1 MEMAKRHLTV
11 AALAFVA
18 IPLMAAAPQ
27 PKQEWVRVGT
37 HVGGSPVEVDKK
49 SIFTSGGLT
58 RAWWRTTFAEP
69 RPDGAAQERQLMAID
84 CGEGLS
90 AALALVATA
99 PGGEVIRD
107 VREPE
112 GAALRRFGRSR
123 RERRARP
130 SPPPRAIFGRA
141 RSPPGRRAGADRK
154 RYRNMQLTPAQ
165 RAVIRASGPPPL
177 STP

>member
-112 GAALRRFGRSR
+112 GAALRRLRPITPGTTGETVAAAACDLRPR
-123 RERRARP
+123 PEPARP
-130 SPPPRAIFGRA
+130 PR
-141 RSPPGRRAGADRK
+141 RR
-154 RYRNMQLTPAQ
+154 
-165 RAVIRASGPPPL
+165 
-177 STP
+177 